1 MLSLIIVGM
10 LVILIPNNFV
20 EHNKT
25 STTKENIFRSGNTTI
40 LSITYNNKTIYYYD
54 NNLTEIPVSQ
64 LQNINFV
71 AIPFNANSNYM
82 YYQFQ
87 ITGNIPLSEINKIYG
102 FNASIEIY
110 LVPKFTTIF
119 NNNTLLAI
127 FPIDIGIASITIDNP
142 SGYYNNFEYGIT
154 ENFVPN
160 YVFNRTSLTSTGY
173 EYKPIFVNNLYE
185 NPQSI
190 NNVQN
195 ASLNNVIVNFPLI
208 LPHSTMVNFQNY
220 IMNGN
225 LSISNLSGYSYSGHF
240 LIGNESFYLQNGTY
254 KYSFNY
260 SSSNR
265 TSYVNGSFNVSG
277 NPININIGQSISFYL
292 PLYSYVFIFINLIA
306 IILVYLST
314 KNYISIIPV
323 QALFFVSG
331 YFIGILDYQ
340 LYFIVI
346 LILFVSLYVS
356 IKVMA
361 RIGD

>member
-1 MLSLIIVGM
+1 M

-20 EHNKT
+20 SNNKT
-25 STTKENIFRSGNTTI
+25 SITKENIFRTGNTTI
-40 LSITYNNKTIYYYD
+40 LSITYDNKTIYYYD

-71 AIPFNANSNYM
+71 AVPFNSNSNYLE
-82 YYQFQ
+82 YQFDLV
-87 ITGNIPLSEINKIYG
+87 GNIPLSDINKQYG

-110 LVPKFTTIF
+110 LMPKFTSIF

-127 FPIDIGIASITIDNP
+127 FPIGLGTDIITIDNP
-142 SGYYNNFEYGIT
+142 TGYYNNFEYGIT

-160 YVFNRTSLTSTGY
+160 YIFNRTSTYNTSSGFGY
-173 EYKPIFVNNLYE
+173 NYKPIFVNNLYE
-185 NPQSI
+185 SPQTI
-190 NNVQN
+190 YNVQN
-195 ASLNNVIVNFPLI
+195 NSYNIITVNFPLI
-208 LPHSTMVNFQNY
+208 LPHSSKVNFQNY

-225 LSISNLSGYSYSGHF
+225 LSISNLSGYSYSGQF
-240 LIGNESFYLQNGTY
+240 KIGNESFYLQNGTY

-260 SSSNR
+260 SSSNK

-277 NPININIGQSISFYL
+277 TSININIGQSITFYL

-306 IILVYLST
+306 VVLIYLVT
-314 KNYISIIPV
+314 KSYISIIPV

-331 YFIGILDYQ
+331 YFLGILNYQ

-356 IKVMA
+356 IKVMG

>member
-1 MLSLIIVGM
+1 M
-10 LVILIPNNFV
+10 
-20 EHNKT
+20 
-25 STTKENIFRSGNTTI
+25 
-40 LSITYNNKTIYYYD
+40 SITYNNKTIYYYD

-71 AIPFNANSNYM
+71 VSPFNSNSNYID
-82 YYQFQ
+82 YQFDLE
-87 ITGNIPLSEINKIYG
+87 GNIPLSDINKQYG

-110 LVPKFTTIF
+110 LMPKFTSIF

-127 FPIDIGIASITIDNP
+127 FPVDSGTDSITISN
-142 SGYYNNFEYGIT
+142 SNGYYNNFQYGIT
-154 ENFVPN
+154 ENFVSN
-160 YVFNRTSLTSTGY
+160 YIFNRTSSYDTSTGSGY
-173 EYKPIFVNNLYE
+173 NYKPILVNNLYE

-195 ASLNNVIVNFPLI
+195 ASLNSVIVNFPII
-208 LPHSTMVNFQNY
+208 LPHSSKVNFQNY

-225 LSISNLSGYSYSGHF
+225 LSISNLSGYSYSGQF
-240 LIGNESFYLQNGTY
+240 KIGNESFYLQNGTY

-277 NPININIGQSISFYL
+277 TSININIGQSITFYL

-306 IILVYLST
+306 VVLVYLAT
-314 KNYISIIPV
+314 KSYISIIPV
-323 QALFFVSG
+323 QSLFFVSG
-331 YFIGILDYQ
+331 YFLGILDYQ

-356 IKVMA
+356 IKVMD